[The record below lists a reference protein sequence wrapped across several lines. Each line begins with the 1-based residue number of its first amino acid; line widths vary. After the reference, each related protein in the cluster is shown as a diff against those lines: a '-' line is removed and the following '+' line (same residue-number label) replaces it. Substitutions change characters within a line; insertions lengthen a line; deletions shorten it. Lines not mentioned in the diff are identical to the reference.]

1 MISQIWHPFD
11 LWEDYKAGFY
21 DNIGGKNK
29 DELINKSVEMFSNNE
44 LTKTFMEKVTNE
56 WVYSCEHNLSNMS
69 INRIAYIGQA
79 ACCIYGGVP
88 STLTMQ
94 AWSLVSKS
102 NRDIADKL
110 AQEVINKWEQKQV
123 NKLQLCLKLD

>member
-44 LTKTFMEKVTNE
+44 LTKTFMEKVTDE

-69 INRIAYIGQA
+69 INRIAYIGHA

-94 AWSLVSKS
+94 AFSLVSKS